1 MTGVVLYTFITS
13 SASAHLC
20 LALLSS
26 SSLELLP
33 LSSLD
38 DESSAAASVSDSTTH
53 NNTAEATYRR
63 EKLGSGLGLS
73 PSGSRWCQEG
83 PHMLLCHTS
92 IHVHRPVLPLEIK
105 NLAVKFYFLSVWPS
119 VGPFSVLSLS

>member
-1 MTGVVLYTFITS
+1 MTGLVLYSSITS
-13 SASAHLC
+13 NTPAHLR

-26 SSLELLP
+26 SSLELLPP

-63 EKLGSGLGLS
+63 EKLRSGLGLS
-73 PSGSRWCQEG
+73 PS
-83 PHMLLCHTS
+83 
-92 IHVHRPVLPLEIK
+92 
-105 NLAVKFYFLSVWPS
+105 
-119 VGPFSVLSLS
+119 

>member
-1 MTGVVLYTFITS
+1 MTGVVLYSSITS
-13 SASAHLC
+13 STSAHLC

-33 LSSLD
+33 PSSLD

-63 EKLGSGLGLS
+63 EKLGSGMGLS

-83 PHMLLCHTS
+83 PQMLLCLTS
-92 IHVHRPVLPLEIK
+92 IHVHRPVLPL
-105 NLAVKFYFLSVWPS
+105 
-119 VGPFSVLSLS
+119 

>member
-53 NNTAEATYRR
+53 NNTAEAAYRR
-63 EKLGSGLGLS
+63 EKLGSGRGS
-73 PSGSRWCQEG
+73 QSQWIAVVSGRASYALV
-83 PHMLLCHTS
+83 PH
-92 IHVHRPVLPLEIK
+92 
-105 NLAVKFYFLSVWPS
+105 
-119 VGPFSVLSLS
+119 

>member
-1 MTGVVLYTFITS
+1 MTGVVLYSSITS
-13 SASAHLC
+13 STPAHLC

-63 EKLGSGLGLS
+63 EKLNWVKNFVIH
-73 PSGSRWCQEG
+73 RIY
-83 PHMLLCHTS
+83 ML
-92 IHVHRPVLPLEIK
+92 IV
-105 NLAVKFYFLSVWPS
+105 N
-119 VGPFSVLSLS
+119 